1 MKTDPTALLSDAAR
15 RLDRG
20 QAADAARALDG
31 IWELADVTTD
41 QWRQA
46 GDLYRAA
53 TRLDRAEAAF
63 RRAVEVSPDDAKA
76 RFVLARALRARG
88 KGQEAVDHLEA
99 GCALAP
105 KDPDGAHLMGL
116 MHLEQGLIDGAVAW
130 LGRARSV
137 GGDDADLHADLGLAL
152 RTAGDVDAAEA
163 SYQRAL
169 ARDPGHLAALRG
181 LARIARMKGR
191 PEGGLV
197 LLEPRLAKSVNG
209 GLLAEAADLM
219 RALGRAAE
227 AIDLLQRRL
236 PDVRDDEG
244 RMEMHFRLGQLLDE
258 QGRAAEAMTHFAEGN
273 RLKGARFDPD
283 HYAGLIDRLIE
294 SFAEEAM
301 ARMPRARHGDR
312 RPVFIVGM
320 PRSGTSLVEQIIASH
335 PLAHGAGELTDVG
348 LLALATG
355 ARGDEYPESVAALGQ
370 ADVDRLADAY
380 RQRLDAIAP
389 EAVRITDKMWQNF
402 EFLGFIELLFPEAR
416 VIHCTRDP
424 MDTGFSCFTQLFY
437 GNGVSFSY
445 DLGHI
450 GAYHRQYRRAM
461 SHWRSVLSLPMLDF
475 AYETL
480 VEDVES
486 TTRHLLEFVGLPWD
500 DACLRFFENDR
511 IVQTASYDQVR
522 RPIYRSSVGRHRAY
536 REWLGPLE
544 RALADD
550 G

>member
-1 MKTDPTALLSDAAR
+1 MKTNPTAFLSDAAR
-15 RLDRG
+15 HLDRG
-20 QAADAARALDG
+20 QAADAVRALDG
-31 IWELADVTTD
+31 IWELADVTTE
-41 QWRQA
+41 QWRRA
-46 GDLYRAA
+46 GDMYRAVS
-53 TRLDRAEAAF
+53 RLDRAEAAF
-63 RRAVEVSPDDAKA
+63 RRAVEVSPNDANA
-76 RFVLARALRARG
+76 RFALARALRARG
-88 KGQEAVDHLEA
+88 KGREAVDHLEA

-105 KDPDGAHLMGL
+105 EDPDGAHLMGL
-116 MHLEQGLIDGAVAW
+116 MHMEQGLIDGAVAW
-130 LGRARSV
+130 LGRARSI

-152 RTAGDVDAAEA
+152 RTAGDVKGAED

-181 LARIARMKGR
+181 LARIARMRGR
-191 PEGGLV
+191 PAQGLA
-197 LLEPRLAKSVNG
+197 LLEPRLASSLNG
-209 GLLAEAADLM
+209 GLLAEAADMM

-244 RMEMHFRLGQLLDE
+244 RMEVHFRLGQLLDD
-258 QGRAAEAMTHFAEGN
+258 QGRAAEAMGHFARGN
-273 RLKGARFDPD
+273 ALKGASFDPD
-283 HYAGLIDRLIE
+283 HYAGLIRRLIE
-294 SFAEEAM
+294 TFGEKAM
-301 ARMPRARHGDR
+301 ARLPRAQHGDR

-348 LLALATG
+348 ILALATG
-355 ARGDEYPESVAALGQ
+355 ARGVEYPESVRTLGQ

-380 RQRLDAIAP
+380 RQRLDAVAP
-389 EAVRITDKMWQNF
+389 AAVRITDKMWQNF

-450 GAYHRQYRRAM
+450 GAYYRQYRRAM
-461 SHWRSVLSLPMLDF
+461 SHWRAVLSMPMLDC

-486 TTRHLLEFVGLPWD
+486 MTRRLLDFIGLPWD
-500 DACLRFFENDR
+500 DACLRFFDNER
-511 IVQTASYDQVR
+511 IVQTASHDQVR

-536 REWLGPLE
+536 REWLAPLE